1 MRKAM
6 KRLMAAATVGLA
18 FCALA
23 APAKKVKVD
32 KSRILIAYYSWSGN
46 TRAAAE
52 SIARLT
58 GGTLFEIR
66 PAKPY
71 PKEYRACANQARKEI
86 RDKVYPELETRPDLS
101 GFDVIFVG
109 SPNWWGTMA
118 PPVAAFLADGA
129 LRGRTVVPFFTHGG
143 GGMMNCEKD
152 AQRLLKNSRV
162 LKARTLHGDMAKTSE
177 KDLARWIGSLLEI
190 TGR

>member
-1 MRKAM
+1 M
-6 KRLMAAATVGLA
+6 KKTMKGLMTAAVGVA

-23 APAKKVKVD
+23 APAGKVKVD

-52 SIARLT
+52 NIARLT

-66 PAKPY
+66 PIKPY
-71 PKEYRACANQARKEI
+71 PKEYRACANQAKKEI
-86 RDKVYPELETRPDLS
+86 RDKVRPEIEPRPDLLK
-101 GFDVIFVG
+101 FDVIFVG

-118 PPVAAFLADGA
+118 PPVATFLADDA
-129 LRGRTVVPFFTHGG
+129 LRGRTVIPFFTHGG

-152 AQRLLKNSRV
+152 AKKMLRNSRV
-162 LKARTLHGDMAKTSE
+162 LKARTLHGNTARTSE
-177 KDLARWIGSLLEI
+177 KELARWLGSLLEI